1 MVEQPKALRFLFLKI
16 CNIKILMKKKY
27 AIIDIETTGGRA
39 ASEKI
44 TEIAIVIH
52 DGKTVIDEWETL
64 VNPERAIPYNI
75 TQITGITNDMVEDAP
90 KFFEVAKKIVEMT
103 EGAIFVAHNVRFDY
117 GFIREEFKRLGFTYM
132 RKQLCTVRLSRKAFP
147 GLRSYSLG
155 NLISHFGIK
164 VNDRHR
170 AMADTKATVEI
181 LEKIFEKEKSEEQ
194 ILEMVNLG
202 VKESKLPNNLTL
214 EKLHNL
220 PEETGVYYFHDPEGD
235 IVYVGKSINIK
246 KRVMEHFT
254 AKTEKAAALQKY
266 VFDISYEITGSELVA
281 LLFESHEIKRLL
293 PPINRAQRRKNFPY
307 VLFNYQNDAGYECL
321 AIAKVKAREKKK
333 LNILREF
340 PNLNAAKGKLRGL
353 IEDYELCQNFCN
365 TDNTGSPCFYYHL
378 HKCHG
383 ACVGEESPEDYNKRV
398 AKIVEAVKIDFDKD
412 FFIIDKGRNNEE
424 KSVILVEDGQYKGF
438 GYVDLEE
445 ADRGVDVLR
454 DAIKPFHHHPEI
466 AKMIHTFLYKKNDF
480 VIVNI
485 EN

>member
-1 MVEQPKALRFLFLKI
+1 
-16 CNIKILMKKKY
+16 MKKKY
-27 AIIDIETTGGRA
+27 AIIDIETTGGRPDT
-39 ASEKI
+39 EKI
-44 TEIAIVIH
+44 TEIAIVLH
-52 DGKTVIDEWETL
+52 DGEKVIDEWETL
-64 VNPERAIPYNI
+64 LNPERSIPYNI
-75 TQITGITNDMVEDAP
+75 TQITGITNEMVEDAP

-117 GFIREEFKRLGFTYM
+117 GFIREEFRRLGFTYM
-132 RKQLCTVRLSRKAFP
+132 RKQLCTVRMSRQAFP

-155 NLISHFGIK
+155 NLISHFGIS

-170 AMADTKATVEI
+170 AMADTKATVEL
-181 LEKIFEKEKSEEQ
+181 LEKIFEKETSEEQ

-214 EKLHNL
+214 EKLHAI

-254 AKTEKAAALQKY
+254 AKTQKAAALQKY
-266 VFDISYEITGSELVA
+266 VYDISYEVTGSELVA

-293 PPINRAQRRKNFPY
+293 PPINKAQRRKIFPY
-307 VLFNYQNDAGYECL
+307 VIFNYQNDIGYECL
-321 AIAKVKAREKKK
+321 AVAKVKAREKVK
-333 LNILREF
+333 LNVLREF
-340 PNLNAAKGKLRGL
+340 PNLNSAKGKLRGL
-353 IEDYELCQNFCN
+353 IEDYELCQNYCN

-383 ACVGEESPEDYNKRV
+383 ACVGKEAPEDYNKRV
-398 AKIVEAVKIDFDKD
+398 AQIIDAVKIDFEEN
-412 FFIIDKGRNNEE
+412 FFIIDIGRNIEE

-445 ADRGVDVLR
+445 ANGGVDVLR
-454 DAIKPFHHHPEI
+454 DAIKSYAHHPEI
-466 AKMIHTFLYKKNDF
+466 AKMIHSFLYKKNKF
-480 VIVNI
+480 TVIKF
-485 EN
+485 